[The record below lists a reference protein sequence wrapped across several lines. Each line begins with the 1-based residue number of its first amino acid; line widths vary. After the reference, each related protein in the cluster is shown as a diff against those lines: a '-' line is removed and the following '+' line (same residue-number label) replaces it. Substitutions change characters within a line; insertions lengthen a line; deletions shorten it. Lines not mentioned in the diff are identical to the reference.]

1 VIAVPAADVPSP
13 GLHGGDGT
21 RVAAA
26 LGVDPSAVLD
36 LSASF
41 NPVAPD
47 PGAIVARHVDAIA
60 RYPDAGPAT
69 EVLAAAMGVDGGRL
83 LLTNGGAEAIALVAT
98 ELGRGWA
105 DPCDFALYRRHISQL
120 DPGGPRFR
128 SNPHNPTGRLA
139 APDDVAEVWDEAFYP
154 LATGHWTRGDAA
166 IVVGSLTKLFACPGL
181 RLGYVLAPDADLI
194 ERLALRQPRWSV
206 NGLAAA
212 ALPELLATAD
222 LAGWAAAVAELR
234 DALVKL
240 LRAHDLDPQPSDA
253 NYVVCARAP
262 GLRER
267 LAPHGVLVRD
277 CASFG
282 LPGQARVA
290 VPDVE
295 GLARVEVALEDI
307 AGGNRRS
314 CPPDGEE
321 AACAAG

>member
-1 VIAVPAADVPSP
+1 
-13 GLHGGDGT
+13 LHGGDGA

-47 PGAIVARHVDAIA
+47 PGEVVARHVDAIA
-60 RYPDAGPAT
+60 RYPDADPAT
-69 EVLAAAMGVDGGRL
+69 EALAAAMGVDGGRL
-83 LLTNGGAEAIALVAT
+83 LLTNGGAEAIALVAA

-105 DPCDFALYRRHISQL
+105 DPCDFSLYRRHLPKL
-120 DPGGPRFR
+120 DPRGPRFR

-139 APDDVAEVWDEAFYP
+139 APEDVAEVSDEAFYP
-154 LATGHWTRGDAA
+154 LATGHWTRGDVA

-181 RLGYVLAPDADLI
+181 RLGYVLAPDPELI
-194 ERLALRQPRWSV
+194 QRLALRQPRWSV

-212 ALPELLATAD
+212 TLPELLATAD

-240 LRAHDLDPQPSDA
+240 LRAHDVDPQPSDA

-267 LAPHGVLVRD
+267 LAPQGVLVRD

-295 GLARVEVALEDI
+295 GLARLEAALEDTEPLEDI
-307 AGGNRRS
+307 AGENRRL

-321 AACAAG
+321 AACAAD